1 MGNSSIIST
10 SVFIVTTMVC
20 ALFTYLT
27 GHYEKTLTKIS
38 KKVQNLENN
47 LAKVETI
54 ALNYEHVLKCILYT
68 AVHVCEEIHGIKI
81 TQKCVSFK
89 DIKIIN
95 NHGHIV
101 PFKINRQKQTW
112 DYRCLPYS
120 DCYPD
125 DTKDLLIEC
134 SPVHFKYIEFENLY
148 AHNGGNTMSIILLF
162 QDSETTVQIT
172 TKEHILCN
180 TAYCAL

>member
-54 ALNYEHVLKCILYT
+54 ALNYEHVLFVKKSMELRLHKSVLVLKIL
-68 AVHVCEEIHGIKI
+68 K
-81 TQKCVSFK
+81 
-89 DIKIIN
+89 
-95 NHGHIV
+95 
-101 PFKINRQKQTW
+101 
-112 DYRCLPYS
+112 
-120 DCYPD
+120 
-125 DTKDLLIEC
+125 
-134 SPVHFKYIEFENLY
+134 
-148 AHNGGNTMSIILLF
+148 
-162 QDSETTVQIT
+162 
-172 TKEHILCN
+172 
-180 TAYCAL
+180 

>member
-10 SVFIVTTMVC
+10 SVFIVTTTVC

-27 GHYEKTLTKIS
+27 GRYEKTLTKIS

-68 AVHVCEEIHGIKI
+68 AVHVCEQIHGIKI
-81 TQKCVSFK
+81 TLEGVIFK
-89 DIKIIN
+89 DIIIIN

-101 PFKINRQKQTW
+101 PFKINRQNKQKYGYT
-112 DYRCLPYS
+112 YS
-120 DCYPD
+120 YSTMYPD
-125 DTKDLLIEC
+125 DRKLLLIEC
-134 SPVHFKYIEFENLY
+134 SPVHFKYIEFESLFIPN
-148 AHNGGNTMSIILLF
+148 GNTMSIVLLF

-172 TKEHILCN
+172 TKQHILCN